1 MRVNEGPKNYYAI
14 PLSPRRFCSYE
25 QLFLNCGLTFKTRFQ
40 TGRRETYCP
49 FRRNLTTLSPK
60 LYQSHPGLISKSGRS
75 SIKVSPDLDQSPGG
89 VVSKPPP
96 TCIQVR
102 AELYQRHP
110 RLVSKSGRSYIKVTP
125 GLYPSPGGVVSKS
138 PPACIQVR
146 VELPQ
151 CWQCW
156 TENWSPWGRTKRF
169 GGSTKWLEKKD
180 TVVVP
185 FQAGMK
191 LLTSGSVIGKHHHPG
206 QFHRQSTR
214 RLRPWQGAH
223 RRRAPDFFLRRRPT
237 RDF

>member
-75 SIKVSPDLDQSPGG
+75 CIRVTPDLDQSPGG

-96 TCIQVR
+96 TWIKVQ
-102 AELYQRHP
+102 AELYQSLP
-110 RLVSKSGRSYIKVTP
+110 RLVSKSGRSCIKVTP
-125 GLYPSPGGVVSKS
+125 DLYPSPGGVVSES

-146 VELPQ
+146 VELYQSHPRLVSKSG
-151 CWQCW
+151 
-156 TENWSPWGRTKRF
+156 WSCLSAGNAGQKTGPRGGGPSASAASPNGWKR
-169 GGSTKWLEKKD
+169 K
-180 TVVVP
+180 
-185 FQAGMK
+185 
-191 LLTSGSVIGKHHHPG
+191 
-206 QFHRQSTR
+206 TR
-214 RLRPWQGAH
+214 WWCRSKRE
-223 RRRAPDFFLRRRPT
+223 
-237 RDF
+237 